1 MSPNRSPDMSPDD
14 GPLLIRKP
22 SRRVRRGPMREFL
35 DEIKRRITHGREVVC
50 LITDDRELR
59 RLNRQF
65 RGKDYATDVLS
76 FPAGDGFADDRG
88 HPRLKARGLSAGAR
102 ALTGAPQSGRV
113 SRGSL
118 GEIAISI
125 DRAAT
130 QAKECGHSI
139 ADELRILMLH
149 GALHLAGFDHETD
162 SGEMGRA
169 EARWRTRLGLP
180 SGLIERASRAGKNGR
195 ARS

>member
-1 MSPNRSPDMSPDD
+1 MSPDRSPDMSPDD
-14 GPLLIRKP
+14 GPLLIRP
-22 SRRVRRGPMREFL
+22 LSRRVRPLSRRVRRGPMREFL
-35 DEIKRRITHGREVVC
+35 RDITRRVTRGRGVVC

-76 FPAGDGFADDRG
+76 FPARDGVADGR
-88 HPRLKARGLSAGAR
+88 RLRAGER
-102 ALTGAPQSGRV
+102 ALTGAPQSH
-113 SRGSL
+113 SL

-125 DRAAT
+125 DRAAA
-130 QAKECGHSI
+130 QAAEYGHSL

-169 EARWRTRLGLP
+169 EARWRKRLGLP
-180 SGLIERASRAGKNGR
+180 SGLIERASLARKNGR
-195 ARS
+195 ARI